1 MKEPLLLA
9 DLTVMN
15 LPWEVLM
22 KIRFMGL
29 LKTPMIIQ
37 ELLEVLLEDQ
47 QQQWHL
53 AYVLWHLEVTQ
64 EVL

>member
-15 LPWEVLM
+15 LLWEVLM

-37 ELLEVLLEDQ
+37 ELLEVLLEVQ
-47 QQQWHL
+47 QQQ
-53 AYVLWHLEVTQ
+53 
-64 EVL
+64 